1 MDGDYLLFDW
11 NNIPGED
18 SSKLIDHLQKCFKID
33 WLEQAEIEK
42 SDDKKKITLTY
53 GKKTITFKLE
63 AQNKVVL
70 ELGKEKQ
77 YEYDFVKDDAKVL
90 NVYNKEV
97 LLKLKELDSED
108 DEGLEKLANDLI
120 ERSMADSRTIINS
133 LHSDDEDES
142 SKSKAVLQSTGE
154 IMLIPLLHSLS
165 PDVPEDYVWD
175 MVTIVDMQMENRVRI
190 AKALEAMLD
199 DKRDLK
205 MPVQDP
211 GVEEMHIPRRVCDEA
226 YRMLRQLLALEEG
239 EMEQL
244 FNIDAFL
251 NLSNKEKDT
260 EINRIRTSKKWI
272 PLTEQF

>member
-1 MDGDYLLFDW
+1 MDEDYLLFDW

-42 SDDKKKITLTY
+42 SEDCQKITLTD
-53 GKKTITFKLE
+53 GKKTITLKLE

-70 ELGKEKQ
+70 ELGKEEQ
-77 YEYDFVKDDAKVL
+77 YEYDFVKDDAKTL

-97 LLKLKELDSED
+97 LLKLKELDSKD
-108 DEGLEKLANDLI
+108 DEGLEKLAINI
-120 ERSMADSRTIINS
+120 VEMSMADSRTIINS
-133 LHSDDEDES
+133 IHSDDEDES

-154 IMLIPLLHSLS
+154 IMLIPLLQSLC

-175 MVTIVDMQMENRVRI
+175 MVTIVDMQIENRVRI
-190 AKALEAMLD
+190 ANALEVMLE

-205 MPVQDP
+205 MPVQVPDA
-211 GVEEMHIPRRVCDEA
+211 EETHIPRRVCDEA
-226 YRMLRQLLALEEG
+226 FRMLRQLLAFEEG
-239 EMEQL
+239 EMDQF

-251 NLSNKEKDT
+251 NLSDEEKDA
-260 EINRIRTSKKWI
+260 EIDRIRTSKKWI
-272 PLTEQF
+272 SLTEQF